1 MRCIHLSNDCR
12 RAGCNEYRSA
22 DFRRRCGLGRHLN
35 TGLYIE
41 LKAAGSGLKGWR
53 ELLRHKQT
61 FAALGSFDTAQVRE
75 LREAGCEY
83 PASLQ
88 ASTGSTELIGAATE
102 LRGWL
107 RQEQRIPLGRPLVEC
122 AVLYPDSAAF
132 QRGAGLVRRQRSD
145 SDTPRWTTAS
155 ETGASASVTPP
166 HDGMPNL
173 SGDSR
178 PLCNGNEGAPV
189 ELG

>member
-1 MRCIHLSNDCR
+1 MRRLHLSNDCR
-12 RAGCNEYRSA
+12 RAGCINIGVPTFA
-22 DFRRRCGLGRHLN
+22 DVAALGRHLN

-88 ASTGSTELIGAATE
+88 ASTGSTELIGAARMNCAGGFGRSSVSRLAGHWLNARFYTLTV
-102 LRGWL
+102 LRFKGSWSGTAPAN
-107 RQEQRIPLGRPLVEC
+107 RFRYTAMDYSLGDRR
-122 AVLYPDSAAF
+122 F
-132 QRGAGLVRRQRSD
+132 GAGHST
-145 SDTPRWTTAS
+145 S
-155 ETGASASVTPP
+155 

-173 SGDSR
+173 LGGSR
-178 PLCNGNEGAPV
+178 ALVRRERRRTH
-189 ELG
+189 